1 MGPIGSTMA
10 LMLKL
15 TALPLSASSSDGGA
29 HGGGL
34 AFGGVLDR
42 LWLSGISG
50 SVLVIDLVQ

>member
-1 MGPIGSTMA
+1 MA

-29 HGGGL
+29 QGGGL